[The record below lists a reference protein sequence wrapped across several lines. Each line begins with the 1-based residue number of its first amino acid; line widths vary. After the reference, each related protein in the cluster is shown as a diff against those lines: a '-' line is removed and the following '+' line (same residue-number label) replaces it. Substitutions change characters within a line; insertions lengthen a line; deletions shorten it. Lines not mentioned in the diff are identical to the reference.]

1 MQCLHAAGHKMEV
14 ELRTMAMIHNAL
26 MLLLS
31 L

>member
-1 MQCLHAAGHKMEV
+1 MFARRWSQMEV